1 MTAAPTVNITASTTD
16 VTADAVEP
24 VEPVVPVQ
32 LEWPVLDTE
41 RNKLFPSLSVVL
53 TLLESQRNVFVSA

>member
-1 MTAAPTVNITASTTD
+1 MTAAPTVSITASTTD

-24 VEPVVPVQ
+24 VVPVP
-32 LEWPVLDTE
+32 LEWLVLDTE

-53 TLLESQRNVFVSA
+53 TLLESQRNVFNSA

>member
-1 MTAAPTVNITASTTD
+1 MTAAPTANITASTTD

-24 VEPVVPVQ
+24 VVPVQ
-32 LEWPVLDTE
+32 LERPVLDTE